1 MQADGEDN
9 TGRVTSP
16 DALLALYG
24 ETLPSARAKVTA
36 RLTDPY
42 RAFIAASPFLILA
55 TQGPG
60 GIDVTPRGDPAG
72 FVTVEDARTLLLPD
86 RRGNNRLDSMRN
98 ILADPRVGLLFL
110 IPGIGETLRVAG
122 RAEILADPAL
132 CARFAVQG
140 KPPATVLRIA
150 VDRVYYHC
158 QKSIARSGLWNPEA
172 RLPRGAVPSVGT
184 MLAAAAEGIDP
195 ATQDAA
201 YASRQGLLY

>member
-1 MQADGEDN
+1 MDGE
-9 TGRVTSP
+9 TGP
-16 DALLALYG
+16 DRITTVADLEALYG
-24 ETLPSARAKVTA
+24 PTLPSAQTKVTDH
-36 RLTDPY
+36 LTEPY

-72 FVTVEDARTLLLPD
+72 FVAVEDARTLLLPD
-86 RRGNNRLDSMRN
+86 RRGNNRLDSLRN

-122 RAEILADPAL
+122 RAEIRADAPL
-132 CARFAVQG
+132 CARFAMQG

-150 VDRVYYHC
+150 VDKVYYHC
-158 QKSIARSGLWNPEA
+158 QKSIARSGLWTPEA
-172 RLPRGAVPSVGT
+172 RLPRDAVPSVGV
-184 MLAAAAEGIDP
+184 MLAAATEGIDP
-195 ATQDAA
+195 AAQDAA

>member
-1 MQADGEDN
+1 MDIETDPTTITA
-9 TGRVTSP
+9 VA
-16 DALLALYG
+16 ALEALYG
-24 ETLPSARAKVTA
+24 PILPSAQAKVTDH
-36 RLTDPY
+36 LTPPY

-72 FVTVEDARTLLLPD
+72 FVTVEDPHTLLLPD
-86 RRGNNRLDSMRN
+86 RRGNNRLDSLRN

-122 RAEILADPAL
+122 RAAILADPAL
-132 CARFAVQG
+132 CARFAIQG
-140 KPPATVLRIA
+140 KPPATVLR
-150 VDRVYYHC
+150 VTVEKVYYHC

-172 RLPRGAVPSVGT
+172 RLPRDAVPSVGT
-184 MLAAAAEGIDP
+184 MLAAATEGIDP

>member
-1 MQADGEDN
+1 MDIETDPTTITTVA
-9 TGRVTSP
+9 
-16 DALLALYG
+16 ALEALYG
-24 ETLPSARAKVTA
+24 PILPSAQAKVTDH
-36 RLTDPY
+36 LTPPY

-72 FVTVEDARTLLLPD
+72 FVTVEDPHTLLLPD
-86 RRGNNRLDSMRN
+86 RRGNNRLDSLRN

-140 KPPATVLRIA
+140 KPPATVLRIT
-150 VDRVYYHC
+150 VERVYYHC
-158 QKSIARSGLWNPEA
+158 QKSIARSGLWNPDA
-172 RLPRGAVPSVGT
+172 RLPRDAVPSVGT
-184 MLAAAAEGIDP
+184 MLAAATEGIDP

-201 YASRQGLLY
+201 YASRQSLLY

>member
-1 MQADGEDN
+1 MDIETDPTTITTVA
-9 TGRVTSP
+9 
-16 DALLALYG
+16 ALEALYG
-24 ETLPSARAKVTA
+24 PILPSAQAKVTDH
-36 RLTDPY
+36 LTPPY

-72 FVTVEDARTLLLPD
+72 FVTVEDPHTLLLPD
-86 RRGNNRLDSMRN
+86 RRGNNRLDSLRN

-140 KPPATVLRIA
+140 KPPATVLR
-150 VDRVYYHC
+150 VTVERVYYHC
-158 QKSIARSGLWNPEA
+158 QKSIARSGLWNPDA
-172 RLPRGAVPSVGT
+172 RLPRDAVPSVGA
-184 MLAAAAEGIDP
+184 MLAAATEGIDA